1 MTKDE
6 FNTTWNAMYPE
17 SIPIS
22 YFFRHDFSNRWFRIH
37 SLPQSKR
44 YAEKDE
50 EWDILLSRQN
60 QLINDLFI
68 DNTKVLLVTGGYNWG
83 EQTTFITDEEEA
95 FKPYKFVR
103 LDNISLFE
111 KNPNEY
117 DKEEIYI
124 PAFAETI
131 WTLNGHNN
139 LLKAI
144 ATDTVRAF
152 FLSFDKNIIIAP
164 YDGGIDIVLKDHHT
178 RDNFKEKY
186 KQWLSEREDGL

>member
-22 YFFRHDFSNRWFRIH
+22 HFFRHDYSNRWFRIH

-44 YAEKDE
+44 YAENDE

-60 QLINDLFI
+60 QLINDLFN

-83 EQTTFITDEEEA
+83 EQTTFITDEEEV

-124 PAFAETI
+124 PAFAETV
-131 WTLNGHNN
+131 WTLNDHNN

-178 RDNFKEKY
+178 RDNYKEKY
-186 KQWLSEREDGL
+186 KHWLSERKDGL